1 VRDITAPYSGDDIA
15 YIAAVN
21 DDDQFAIWRAD
32 RRLPHGWRRR
42 SAALPEADCL
52 AFIES
57 AWRDIRPASVLPAGQ
72 RASSPARSPE
82 PVHLLFDRQASATP
96 DSAAVVSA
104 AGKLS
109 YAQLAQSAD
118 RLSSVLRATG
128 AGPETV
134 VGVCLER
141 GVDVVRSLLAILK
154 AGGAYLPLDPSL
166 PDARL
171 AQMCAEARPAVIVAD
186 RAVLPFA
193 EPFGGTVLVADELD
207 AAAAGPADE
216 ADAVGSAQEAGPRP
230 ESLAYVIYTSGS
242 TGQPK
247 AVAVSHGSLA
257 CVISELTRAYRMTGE
272 DRVVQL
278 ASLGFDTSIEQMLV
292 TLLSGATL
300 MLPGAGIVAPTD
312 LLGYLAEQRV
322 TVIDLTP
329 AYWHQLLAIAK
340 PGDRRLRSVRL
351 MITGGDM
358 AEPADCAAAVR
369 AAPGA
374 RLLNAYGLTETTI
387 TTTLFDASGDSAG
400 ADGPDAG
407 TGPVPVGRPI
417 PHAQVLVLDE
427 DLNEVPAGA
436 VGEVYIGGPGVAR
449 GYLGKPVA
457 TAERFLPNPYS
468 EAPGGRMYRSGDL
481 GRWRADQELVL
492 IGRADRQL
500 KVHGFRVDPAEI
512 EDVLL
517 SHPDV
522 RAAAVVASELSPGS
536 RQLIAYYTGREPALA
551 RAGQASDHIGDA
563 SLRHYVAARLP
574 GFMVPAL
581 FIALDRL
588 PLTPDGQP
596 DRRALPRPAVTAG
609 GLHGDYTPVQ
619 AGMSHLWSRI
629 LRTRRIGLDDD
640 FFQLGGNSLLAA
652 EMLAHARAMF
662 GLSATDVRPLTRRL
676 LRDPTL
682 RSFAR
687 ATEDARAG
695 RLAGDGRSR
704 HIDFAREATLTSTVR
719 RDGRPAPDRRRPRE
733 TLLTGATGF
742 LGIHLLREL
751 LTSGTGRIHCLV
763 RAGDRTDAR
772 RRIVRAAARYGI
784 GDLDMDRVAALPGD
798 LAAPDLGLPPRV
810 FDELARTADVIYHS
824 GALVNFTYP
833 YEELRA
839 ANVTGT
845 AELIR
850 LAGRYRGIPL
860 NYVSTAAVL
869 AGFGAMGVREV
880 TEETPLGY
888 ADHLRVGYLETK
900 FVAEELVRNAGRSGL
915 PVAIYRPLDIAG
927 DHRTGAW
934 NTSTELCALIRFMTD
949 SGVAPDIDL
958 PLDLVPADI
967 CAAAIR
973 HISEHAKMRGRTY
986 HLASPRH
993 TLLEALAGRLS
1004 QRGFAIREIPYSD
1017 WVDELL
1023 STAAADPA
1031 HPMTPFIP
1039 LFIDRCEDSG
1049 LTVAEMYLEHIF
1061 PAYTR
1066 SNTEQALLG
1075 SGISFPVIDEG
1086 LLDVNIDYLIATG
1099 YIADPRRNGH
1109 RSRRRRHRQS

>member
-1 VRDITAPYSGDDIA
+1 MPTKMDSQVRDITGSHSDGSYT

-21 DDDQFAIWRAD
+21 DQGQHAMWRAS
-32 RRLPHGWRRR
+32 RTLPRGWQRA
-42 SAALPEADCL
+42 SAPLPEGDCR
-52 AFIES
+52 AFIDS
-57 AWRDIRPASVLPAGQ
+57 AWQDIRPAGEALTGDAK
-72 RASSPARSPE
+72 
-82 PVHLLFDRQASATP
+82 PVPVLFDRQASATP
-96 DSAAVVSA
+96 DSTAVVSA
-104 AGKLS
+104 AGELS
-109 YAQLAQSAD
+109 YRELAQSAD
-118 RLSSVLRATG
+118 RLATYLRG
-128 AGPETV
+128 IGVGQETV
-134 VGVCLER
+134 VGVHLER
-141 GVDVVRSLLAILK
+141 GIDAVRCLLAILK

-171 AQMCAEARPAVIVAD
+171 AQMCAEVQPAVIVAD
-186 RAVLPFA
+186 RAELPFA
-193 EPFGGTVLVADELD
+193 DSFSGTVLVAGELD
-207 AAAAGPADE
+207 TAAAAADE
-216 ADAVGSAQEAGPRP
+216 AAAGGAAPQAGPRP

-257 CVISELTRAYRMTGE
+257 CVISELTREYSMTGG

-300 MLPGAGIVAPTD
+300 MLPGAGTVAPTD
-312 LLGYLAEQRV
+312 LLSYLAERQV

-329 AYWHQLLAIAK
+329 AYWHQLLAIAE

-351 MITGGDM
+351 MITGGDL
-358 AEPADCAAAVR
+358 AEPADCAAAMR

-387 TTTLFDASGDSAG
+387 TTTLYDASGAG
-400 ADGPDAG
+400 PDGPG
-407 TGPVPVGRPI
+407 GGQPVPVGRPI

-427 DLNEVPAGA
+427 DLDEVPAGA
-436 VGEVYIGGPGVAR
+436 VGEIYIRGRGVAR
-449 GYLGKPVA
+449 GYLGKPAA
-457 TAERFLPNPYS
+457 TAERFLPDPYS
-468 EAPGGRMYRSGDL
+468 EIPGARMYRSGDL
-481 GRWRADQELVL
+481 GRWRADQELEV

-512 EDVLL
+512 ENVLV
-517 SHPDV
+517 SHPGV
-522 RAAAVVASELSPGS
+522 RAAAVVAYELSPGDK
-536 RQLIAYYTGREPALA
+536 QLVAYFTDHQRGLA
-551 RAGQASDHIGDA
+551 TAGQPADHLGDGN
-563 SLRHYVAARLP
+563 LRNFTAARLP
-574 GFMVPAL
+574 GFMVPSL
-581 FIALDRL
+581 FIALDQL
-588 PLTPDGQP
+588 PLTPEGRIDQ
-596 DRRALPRPAVTAG
+596 RALPHPTVTVG
-609 GLHGDYTPVQ
+609 GLHGDYTPVE

-629 LRTRRIGLDDD
+629 LRTERIGLDDD

-682 RSFAR
+682 RSFAS

-695 RLAGDGRSR
+695 RLAADGRNR
-704 HIDFAREATLTSTVR
+704 RIDFAKEAALTSPVR
-719 RDGRPAPDRRRPRE
+719 HDGASAPDRRQPRE

-751 LTSGTGRIHCLV
+751 LTSSTGRVHCLV
-763 RAGDRTDAR
+763 RAGDRTGAR
-772 RRIVRAAARYGI
+772 RRIAHTAGQYGI
-784 GDLDMDRVAALPGD
+784 GGLDMDRVVPVPGD
-798 LAAPDLGLPPRV
+798 LAAPDLGLPTLA
-810 FDELARTADVIYHS
+810 FDELARTVDVIYHS

-850 LAGRYRGIPL
+850 LAGQYRGIPF

-888 ADHLRVGYLETK
+888 GDHLRVGYLETK
-900 FVAEELVRNAGRSGL
+900 FVAEELVRNAGRAGL

-949 SGVAPDIDL
+949 TGVAPDIDL

-973 HISEHAKMRGRTY
+973 HISAQARAPGRTY

-993 TLLEALAGRLS
+993 TLLEALVGRLR
-1004 QRGFAIREIPYSD
+1004 QRGFAIRDIPYSK

-1023 STAAADPA
+1023 GTAAADPG

-1039 LFIDRCEDSG
+1039 LFIDRCEGSE

-1075 SGISFPVIDEG
+1075 SGISFPDIDEG
-1086 LLDVNIDYLIATG
+1086 LLDLNIDYLVATG
-1099 YIADPRRNGH
+1099 YLADPRGDGGH
-1109 RSRRRRHRQS
+1109 ARRHRNRRP

>member
-1 VRDITAPYSGDDIA
+1 VVSPAG
-15 YIAAVN
+15 
-21 DDDQFAIWRAD
+21 
-32 RRLPHGWRRR
+32 RLTYKELAR
-42 SAALPEADCL
+42 SAGRLAD
-52 AFIES
+52 I
-57 AWRDIRPASVLPAGQ
+57 
-72 RASSPARSPE
+72 
-82 PVHLLFDRQASATP
+82 
-96 DSAAVVSA
+96 
-104 AGKLS
+104 
-109 YAQLAQSAD
+109 
-118 RLSSVLRATG
+118 LRGTG
-128 AGPETV
+128 VGPETV
-134 VGVCLER
+134 VGVYLER
-141 GVDVVRSLLAILK
+141 GIDAVRCLLAILQ

-171 AQMCAEARPAVIVAD
+171 AQMCAEAQPAVIVAD
-186 RAVLPFA
+186 RAALPFA
-193 EPFGGTVLVADELD
+193 GAFTGTVLVIGELD
-207 AAAAGPADE
+207 AAAADTAGPAPQ
-216 ADAVGSAQEAGPRP
+216 AVPRP
-230 ESLAYVIYTSGS
+230 ESLAYVIHTSGS

-257 CVISELTRAYRMTGE
+257 YVIGELTREYRMTGR

-278 ASLGFDTSIEQMLV
+278 ASLGFDTSVEQMLV

-300 MLPGAGIVAPTD
+300 MLPGAGTIAPTD
-312 LLGYLAEQRV
+312 LLGYLAEHQV

-329 AYWHQLLAIAK
+329 AYWHQLLAITGPA
-340 PGDRRLRSVRL
+340 DRRLRSVRL

-358 AEPADCAAAVR
+358 AEPADCAAALR

-387 TTTLFDASGDSAG
+387 TTTLFDVSRAG
-400 ADGPDAG
+400 AGGFGGP
-407 TGPVPVGRPI
+407 GPVPVGRPI
-417 PHAQVLVLDE
+417 PRAQVLVLDHNL
-427 DLNEVPAGA
+427 DEVPAGA
-436 VGEVYIGGPGVAR
+436 VGEIYIGGPGVAR
-449 GYLGKPVA
+449 GYLGKPAA

-468 EAPGGRMYRSGDL
+468 EIPGGRLYRSGDL
-481 GRWRADQELVL
+481 GRWRADQELEV

-512 EDVLL
+512 EDVLV

-522 RAAAVVASELSPGS
+522 RAAAVVAHELSLGS
-536 RQLIAYYTGREPALA
+536 KQLVAYYTAREPGLGA
-551 RAGQASDHIGDA
+551 AGQPADHVGDS
-563 SLRHYVAARLP
+563 SLRTFAAARLP
-574 GFMVPAL
+574 GFMVPSL
-581 FIALDRL
+581 FIALDQL
-588 PLTPDGQP
+588 PLTPAGQI
-596 DRRALPRPAVTAG
+596 DRRALPHPAVTVG
-609 GLHGDYTPVQ
+609 GLHGNYTPLQ

-629 LRTRRIGLDDD
+629 LHTERVGLDDD

-676 LRDPTL
+676 LRHPTL
-682 RSFAR
+682 RSFAS

-695 RLAGDGRSR
+695 RLTADGRNR
-704 HIDFAREATLTSTVR
+704 HIDFAREALLTIPVR
-719 RDGRPAPDRRRPRE
+719 HDGTPAPDRRRPRE
-733 TLLTGATGF
+733 TLLTGSTGF
-742 LGIHLLREL
+742 LGSYLLREL
-751 LTSGTGRIHCLV
+751 LAGSTGRIHCLV

-772 RRIVRAAARYGI
+772 RRITRSAAQYGI
-784 GDLDMDRVAALPGD
+784 GDLDMDRVVPLPGD
-798 LAAPDLGLPPRV
+798 LAAPDLGLSPRE
-810 FDELARTADVIYHS
+810 FDELARTVDVIYHA

-900 FVAEELVRNAGRSGL
+900 FVAEELVRNAGRAGL
-915 PVAIYRPLDIAG
+915 PVAIYRPLDISG
-927 DHRTGAW
+927 DHDTGAW
-934 NTSTELCALIRFMTD
+934 NTATELCALIRFMTD
-949 SGVAPDIDL
+949 TGVAPDIDL

-973 HISEHAKMRGRTY
+973 HISAQARAPGRTY
-986 HLASPRH
+986 HLASPGH
-993 TLLEALAGRLS
+993 TLLEDLVGRLR
-1004 QRGFAIREIPYSD
+1004 QHGYPIREIPYSE

-1039 LFIDRCEDSG
+1039 LFIDRDEDSE

-1061 PAYTR
+1061 PVYTR
-1066 SNTEQALLG
+1066 SNTERALVG

-1086 LLDVNIDYLIATG
+1086 LLDLNIDYLISTG
-1099 YIADPRRNGH
+1099 YLVDPRRHGH
-1109 RSRRRRHRQS
+1109 HARHRRHGHP